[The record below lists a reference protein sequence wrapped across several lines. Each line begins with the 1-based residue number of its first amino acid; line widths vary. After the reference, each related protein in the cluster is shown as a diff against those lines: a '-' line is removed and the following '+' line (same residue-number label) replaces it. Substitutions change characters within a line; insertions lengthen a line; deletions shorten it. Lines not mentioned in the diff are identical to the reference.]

1 MSEEKKND
9 KSSSVIRVHKTKNF
23 TVMNNKHLFQK
34 DLSLKAK
41 GLMSVFLALPDDWD
55 YSIAGL
61 CKIGKEGKD
70 AINATIS
77 ELKKHGYIEIER
89 KNAERGRFVFEYHIF
104 EGGRTD
110 SPHTDFPYT
119 VEPYTEQPNTAAP
132 SAVEPNSENPQQI
145 NTNKSNTKKQNT
157 KKEVIKNIFG
167 EFQNVSLSEAEE
179 IKLKDL
185 YKLKFNEAIEKLSSY
200 KYASGKKYKSD
211 YAVLNKHNWVYKSI
225 FPNGDNVREF
235 PTQPRNEGKYS
246 NCYQ

>member
-55 YSIAGL
+55 YSISGL

-89 KNAERGRFVFEYHIF
+89 KNAERGRFVFE
-104 EGGRTD
+104 
-110 SPHTDFPYT
+110 
-119 VEPYTEQPNTAAP
+119 
-132 SAVEPNSENPQQI
+132 
-145 NTNKSNTKKQNT
+145 
-157 KKEVIKNIFG
+157 
-167 EFQNVSLSEAEE
+167 
-179 IKLKDL
+179 
-185 YKLKFNEAIEKLSSY
+185 
-200 KYASGKKYKSD
+200 
-211 YAVLNKHNWVYKSI
+211 
-225 FPNGDNVREF
+225 
-235 PTQPRNEGKYS
+235 
-246 NCYQ
+246 